1 MSDADTRPAAPAPPA
16 LFPAFLRLTGKR
28 VLVVGAGPVAASKLK
43 ALIDAEADITV
54 VAPVVHADIEAEAVT
69 IHRRPF
75 EVGDLDG
82 VWYVVAAAPPEVNR
96 AVSAAA
102 AARHLFVNAVD
113 DPPNASVYL
122 GAIVKRDGRDAGD
135 LDLGPRAGAGRPAA
149 RRPRSPAAGRPATP
163 GCASPTTSASAGRR
177 PASRWKRGAPSCSA
191 PSTRSTS
198 AAPITRAASS
208 RRSKR
213 HCSRPARLR
222 LAGVAESAPPPEL
235 GASGRGPLVSLVGAG
250 PGDPEL
256 LTARAHTR
264 LAEAD
269 VVLYDALVSPAV
281 LALASHARC
290 LSVGKR
296 HGRHSVS
303 QETINRLLVRGARR
317 NQRLVRLKAGDPYVF
332 GRGGEEALALA
343 AAGLPFEVVPGVS
356 SAIAAPALA
365 GIPVTHR
372 GLASGVLVVSGHA
385 ESSYAP
391 AIDSLAPKG
400 TTLVVLMGV
409 NTRAQIAGRLV
420 ARGWSRHDPGRASLR
435 RVDTRRAHVDRHP
448 RRPRRRSAAA
458 AAREP
463 RHAGRRRRRVAGGG
477 AGPGLGRASSNRCRR
492 PGAGGEQRVRAVDL
506 WQPSTIPRPSAVRA
520 SPSPRRGTST
530 SSSAR
535 SRRSSGATSR
545 PTNGARS
552 ACCAAPTG
560 SGRTASR

>member
-1 MSDADTRPAAPAPPA
+1 MSDADSRPAASAPPA

-43 ALIDAEADITV
+43 ALVDAEADITV
-54 VAPVVHADIEAEAVT
+54 VAPIVHPDIEAQDVT

-75 EVGDLDG
+75 DVSDLDG

-122 GAIVKRDGRDAGD
+122 GAIVKREDVILAISTSGRAPALAGLLREGLDRLLPADLAAWLRVADAE
-135 LDLGPRAGAGRPAA
+135 RVRWKAAGIPMEA
-149 RRPRSPAAGRPATP
+149 RRPELLRALNAIYVGRAHHEGSVEPGVEAAILDGPPAF
-163 GCASPTTSASAGRR
+163 
-177 PASRWKRGAPSCSA
+177 AP
-191 PSTRSTS
+191 
-198 AAPITRAASS
+198 
-208 RRSKR
+208 
-213 HCSRPARLR
+213 
-222 LAGVAESAPPPEL
+222 AGVAQTAPPA
-235 GASGRGPLVSLVGAG
+235 GASARQGPRPLVSLVGAG

-303 QETINRLLVRGARR
+303 QETINRLLVRGAKR

-372 GLASGVLVVSGHA
+372 GIASGVLVVSGHA

-420 ARGWSRHDPGRASLR
+420 ARGWSNATPVALLFAASTPDARTWIGTLGDLVAGAPLQLPETPGTLVVGDVVSL
-435 RVDTRRAHVDRHP
+435 
-448 RRPRRRSAAA
+448 AAA
-458 AAREP
+458 LAPDSGELQVTDAADDEP
-463 RHAGRRRRRVAGGG
+463 A
-477 AGPGLGRASSNRCRR
+477 ASN
-492 PGAGGEQRVRAVDL
+492 E
-506 WQPSTIPRPSAVRA
+506 
-520 SPSPRRGTST
+520 
-530 SSSAR
+530 
-535 SRRSSGATSR
+535 
-545 PTNGARS
+545 
-552 ACCAAPTG
+552 
-560 SGRTASR
+560 

>member
-1 MSDADTRPAAPAPPA
+1 MSDADSRPAAPPPPA

-54 VAPVVHADIEAEAVT
+54 VAPVVHPDIEAEAVT

-75 EVGDLDG
+75 EVGDLDD

-122 GAIVKRDGRDAGD
+122 GAIVKRDGVTLAISTSGRAPAMAGLLREGLERLLPAD
-135 LDLGPRAGAGRPAA
+135 LPAWLRVADDERVRWKAEGIPMEA
-149 RRPRSPAAGRPATP
+149 RRPELLRALNAIYVGRAHHEGSVEPAIETALFDDQ
-163 GCASPTTSASAGRR
+163 PTTPESVPVSQGMTPESFRKSSAHGTTPESLTL
-177 PASRWKRGAPSCSA
+177 RG
-191 PSTRSTS
+191 
-198 AAPITRAASS
+198 
-208 RRSKR
+208 
-213 HCSRPARLR
+213 
-222 LAGVAESAPPPEL
+222 
-235 GASGRGPLVSLVGAG
+235 LVSLVGAG

-303 QETINRLLVRGARR
+303 QDTISRLLVRGARR

-420 ARGWSRHDPGRASLR
+420 ARGWSDATPVALLFAASTPDARTWIGTLGDLVAGAPLQLPESPGTLVVGDVVSL
-435 RVDTRRAHVDRHP
+435 
-448 RRPRRRSAAA
+448 AAA
-458 AAREP
+458 LAPASGGLQVTDAADEEP
-463 RHAGRRRRRVAGGG
+463 A
-477 AGPGLGRASSNRCRR
+477 ASN
-492 PGAGGEQRVRAVDL
+492 E
-506 WQPSTIPRPSAVRA
+506 
-520 SPSPRRGTST
+520 
-530 SSSAR
+530 
-535 SRRSSGATSR
+535 
-545 PTNGARS
+545 
-552 ACCAAPTG
+552 
-560 SGRTASR
+560 

>member
-1 MSDADTRPAAPAPPA
+1 MSDADHRPAPAVPA

-43 ALIDAEADITV
+43 ALLDAEADVTV
-54 VAPVVHADIEAEAVT
+54 VAPIVHADIQAAPVT

-75 EVGDLDG
+75 ELGDLDG
-82 VWYVVAAAPPEVNR
+82 VWYVVAAAPPDVNR

-102 AARHLFVNAVD
+102 AARQLFVNAVD

-122 GAIVKRDGRDAGD
+122 GAVVKREDVIVAISTSGRAPALAGLLREGLDRLLPAD
-135 LDLGPRAGAGRPAA
+135 LNAWLRVADDERIRWKAAGIPMEA
-149 RRPRSPAAGRPATP
+149 RRPELLRALNAIYVGRAHHEGSVEPGVEAALFEASSPSAAPAV
-163 GCASPTTSASAGRR
+163 ASAGAARGALAAEASAGRR
-177 PASRWKRGAPSCSA
+177 TG
-191 PSTRSTS
+191 
-198 AAPITRAASS
+198 
-208 RRSKR
+208 
-213 HCSRPARLR
+213 
-222 LAGVAESAPPPEL
+222 
-235 GASGRGPLVSLVGAG
+235 LVSLVGAG

-281 LALASHARC
+281 LALARHARC

-303 QETINRLLVRGARR
+303 QDTINRLLVRGVKRH
-317 NQRLVRLKAGDPYVF
+317 QRLVRLKAGDPYVF
-332 GRGGEEALALA
+332 GRGGEEAMALA

-372 GLASGVLVVSGHA
+372 GMASGVLVVSGHA

-391 AIDSLAPKG
+391 AIDSLAPTG

-420 ARGWSRHDPGRASLR
+420 ARGWSGTTPAALLFAASTP
-435 RVDTRRAHVDRHP
+435 D
-448 RRPRRRSAAA
+448 
-458 AAREP
+458 ARTWI
-463 RHAGRRRRRVAGGG
+463 GTLGDLVAG
-477 AGPGLGRASSNRCRR
+477 APLQLPESPGTLVVGDVVSLAATLAPASS
-492 PGAGGEQRVRAVDL
+492 GGLQVTDAADVEPA
-506 WQPSTIPRPSAVRA
+506 A
-520 SPSPRRGTST
+520 S
-530 SSSAR
+530 
-535 SRRSSGATSR
+535 
-545 PTNGARS
+545 NE
-552 ACCAAPTG
+552 
-560 SGRTASR
+560 

>member
-1 MSDADTRPAAPAPPA
+1 MSDADSRPAAPAPPA

-75 EVGDLDG
+75 EVSDLDG

-113 DPPNASVYL
+113 NPPNASVYL
-122 GAIVKRDGRDAGD
+122 GAIVKRDGVTLAISTSGRAPAMAGLLREGLDRLLPVD
-135 LDLGPRAGAGRPAA
+135 LPAWLRVADEERVRWKAEGIPMEA
-149 RRPRSPAAGRPATP
+149 RRPELLRALNAIYVGRAHHEGSVEPSVETALFAPGTTP
-163 GCASPTTSASAGRR
+163 ESFPTTGTTPESFST
-177 PASRWKRGAPSCSA
+177 KRG
-191 PSTRSTS
+191 
-198 AAPITRAASS
+198 
-208 RRSKR
+208 
-213 HCSRPARLR
+213 
-222 LAGVAESAPPPEL
+222 
-235 GASGRGPLVSLVGAG
+235 LVSLVGAG

-303 QETINRLLVRGARR
+303 QDTINRLLVRGAKR

-372 GLASGVLVVSGHA
+372 GVASGVLVVSGHA

-420 ARGWSRHDPGRASLR
+420 ARGWADATPVALLFAASTP
-435 RVDTRRAHVDRHP
+435 D
-448 RRPRRRSAAA
+448 
-458 AAREP
+458 ARTWI
-463 RHAGRRRRRVAGGG
+463 GTLGDLVAGAPLQLPETPGTLVVGDVVSLAATLAPASGG
-477 AGPGLGRASSNRCRR
+477 LQVTDAADDEPAASN
-492 PGAGGEQRVRAVDL
+492 E
-506 WQPSTIPRPSAVRA
+506 
-520 SPSPRRGTST
+520 
-530 SSSAR
+530 
-535 SRRSSGATSR
+535 
-545 PTNGARS
+545 
-552 ACCAAPTG
+552 
-560 SGRTASR
+560 

>member
-1 MSDADTRPAAPAPPA
+1 MSDAGSRPAAPATPA

-43 ALIDAEADITV
+43 ALVDAEADITV
-54 VAPVVHADIEAEAVT
+54 VAPVVHPDIEAQAVT
-69 IHRRPF
+69 IHRRAF
-75 EVGDLDG
+75 EVSDLDG

-102 AARHLFVNAVD
+102 AERRLFVNAVD

-122 GAIVKRDGRDAGD
+122 GAVVKREDVILAISTSGRAPALAGLLREALDRLLPRD
-135 LDLGPRAGAGRPAA
+135 LDAWLRVADEERVRWKADGIPMEA
-149 RRPRSPAAGRPATP
+149 RRPELLRALNAIYVGRAHHEGTVEPAVEASIIDGPPAADASPAE
-163 GCASPTTSASAGRR
+163 ASVRR
-177 PASRWKRGAPSCSA
+177 G
-191 PSTRSTS
+191 
-198 AAPITRAASS
+198 
-208 RRSKR
+208 
-213 HCSRPARLR
+213 
-222 LAGVAESAPPPEL
+222 
-235 GASGRGPLVSLVGAG
+235 LVSLVGAG

-303 QETINRLLVRGARR
+303 QDTINRLLVRGAKR

-420 ARGWSRHDPGRASLR
+420 ARGWSNATPAALLFAASTPDARTWIGTLGDLVAGAPLQLPETPGTLVVGDVVSL
-435 RVDTRRAHVDRHP
+435 
-448 RRPRRRSAAA
+448 AAA
-458 AAREP
+458 LAPA
-463 RHAGRRRRRVAGGG
+463 
-477 AGPGLGRASSNRCRR
+477 
-492 PGAGGEQRVRAVDL
+492 
-506 WQPSTIPRPSAVRA
+506 
-520 SPSPRRGTST
+520 
-530 SSSAR
+530 
-535 SRRSSGATSR
+535 SGALQVTD
-545 PTNGARS
+545 
-552 ACCAAPTG
+552 AADDEPA
-560 SGRTASR
+560 ASNE

>member
-1 MSDADTRPAAPAPPA
+1 MSDADHRPAAPAPPA

-43 ALIDAEADITV
+43 ALVDAEADITV
-54 VAPVVHADIEAEAVT
+54 VAPVVHPDIEAEAVT

-75 EVGDLDG
+75 EVSDLDG

-122 GAIVKRDGRDAGD
+122 GAIVKREDVILAISTSGRAPALAGLLREGLDRLLPAD
-135 LDLGPRAGAGRPAA
+135 LDTWLRVADDERVRWKANGIPMEA
-149 RRPRSPAAGRPATP
+149 RRPELLRALNAIYVGRAHHEGSVEPAVETACFAPRRLRSR
-163 GCASPTTSASAGRR
+163 
-177 PASRWKRGAPSCSA
+177 
-191 PSTRSTS
+191 STRRTGTTPESL
-198 AAPITRAASS
+198 A
-208 RRSKR
+208 RR
-213 HCSRPARLR
+213 
-222 LAGVAESAPPPEL
+222 G
-235 GASGRGPLVSLVGAG
+235 LVSLVGAG

-400 TTLVVLMGV
+400 TTLVVLMGI

-420 ARGWSRHDPGRASLR
+420 ARGWSDTTPVALLFAASTP
-435 RVDTRRAHVDRHP
+435 D
-448 RRPRRRSAAA
+448 
-458 AAREP
+458 ARTWI
-463 RHAGRRRRRVAGGG
+463 GTLGDLVAGAPLQLPESPGTLVVGDVVSLAVALAPDSGG
-477 AGPGLGRASSNRCRR
+477 LQVTDAADLEPAASN
-492 PGAGGEQRVRAVDL
+492 E
-506 WQPSTIPRPSAVRA
+506 
-520 SPSPRRGTST
+520 
-530 SSSAR
+530 
-535 SRRSSGATSR
+535 
-545 PTNGARS
+545 
-552 ACCAAPTG
+552 
-560 SGRTASR
+560 

>member
-1 MSDADTRPAAPAPPA
+1 MTDADSRPAAPGPGGTAPPA
-16 LFPAFLRLTGKR
+16 LFPAFLRLSGKR
-28 VLVVGAGPVAASKLK
+28 VLMVGAGPVAASKLK
-43 ALIDAEADITV
+43 ALLDAEADVTV
-54 VAPVVHADIEAEAVT
+54 VAPVVHADIEASPVT

-75 EVGDLDG
+75 ELSDLDG

-102 AARHLFVNAVD
+102 AARQLFVNAVD

-122 GAIVKRDGRDAGD
+122 GAVVKREDVIIAISTSGRAPALAGLLREGLDRLLPADLTAWLRVADAE
-135 LDLGPRAGAGRPAA
+135 RSRWKAAGIPMEA
-149 RRPRSPAAGRPATP
+149 RRPELLRALNAIYVGRAHHEGSVEPYVETALF
-163 GCASPTTSASAGRR
+163 
-177 PASRWKRGAPSCSA
+177 A
-191 PSTRSTS
+191 PSTPESRPSTS
-198 AAPITRAASS
+198 P
-208 RRSKR
+208 
-213 HCSRPARLR
+213 
-222 LAGVAESAPPPEL
+222 ESE
-235 GASGRGPLVSLVGAG
+235 ASGTPESSPRGLVSLIGAG

-256 LTARAHTR
+256 LTSRAHTR

-303 QETINRLLVRGARR
+303 QDTINRLLVRGAKRK
-317 NQRLVRLKAGDPYVF
+317 QRLVRLKAGDPYVF

-372 GLASGVLVVSGHA
+372 GIASGVLVVSGHA

-391 AIDSLAPKG
+391 ALDSLAPKG

-420 ARGWSRHDPGRASLR
+420 ARGWSEATPAALLFAAS
-435 RVDTRRAHVDRHP
+435 TP
-448 RRPRRRSAAA
+448 E
-458 AAREP
+458 ARTWI
-463 RHAGRRRRRVAGGG
+463 GTLGDLVAG
-477 AGPGLGRASSNRCRR
+477 APLQLPESPGTLVVGDVVSLAATLAPASS
-492 PGAGGEQRVRAVDL
+492 GGLQVTDAADVEPA
-506 WQPSTIPRPSAVRA
+506 A
-520 SPSPRRGTST
+520 S
-530 SSSAR
+530 
-535 SRRSSGATSR
+535 
-545 PTNGARS
+545 NE
-552 ACCAAPTG
+552 
-560 SGRTASR
+560 

>member
-1 MSDADTRPAAPAPPA
+1 MTPPA

-43 ALIDAEADITV
+43 ALIDAEAAITV
-54 VAPVVHADIEAEAVT
+54 VAPAVHADIEALPVT
-69 IHRRPF
+69 IHRRAF
-75 EVGDLDG
+75 ELTDLDG
-82 VWYVVAAAPPEVNR
+82 VWYVVAAAPPEINR

-122 GAIVKRDGRDAGD
+122 GAVVKREDVILAISTSGRAPALAGLLREALDRLLPAD
-135 LDLGPRAGAGRPAA
+135 LSAWLRVADDERIRWKAAGIPMEA
-149 RRPRSPAAGRPATP
+149 RRPELLRALNAIYVGRAHHEGHVEPWVEDALFAPATTP
-163 GCASPTTSASAGRR
+163 ESSPDQETTPESS
-177 PASRWKRGAPSCSA
+177 PDPDSA
-191 PSTRSTS
+191 PSS
-198 AAPITRAASS
+198 A
-208 RRSKR
+208 RR
-213 HCSRPARLR
+213 
-222 LAGVAESAPPPEL
+222 G
-235 GASGRGPLVSLVGAG
+235 LVSLVGAG

-264 LAEAD
+264 LAQAE

-281 LALASHARC
+281 LALARHARC

-303 QETINRLLVRGARR
+303 QETINKLLVRGARR
-317 NQRLVRLKAGDPYVF
+317 QQRIVRLKAGDPYVF

-391 AIDSLAPKG
+391 AVDSLAPTG

-420 ARGWSRHDPGRASLR
+420 ARGWSDTTPAALLFAAS
-435 RVDTRRAHVDRHP
+435 TP
-448 RRPRRRSAAA
+448 E
-458 AAREP
+458 ARTWI
-463 RHAGRRRRRVAGGG
+463 GTLGDLVAGAPLQLPETPGTLVVG
-477 AGPGLGRASSNRCRR
+477 EVVSLAATLAPAEAGHLQAN
-492 PGAGGEQRVRAVDL
+492 D
-506 WQPSTIPRPSAVRA
+506 TD
-520 SPSPRRGTST
+520 TDT
-530 SSSAR
+530 
-535 SRRSSGATSR
+535 
-545 PTNGARS
+545 
-552 ACCAAPTG
+552 AAEP
-560 SGRTASR
+560 AANE

>member
-75 EVGDLDG
+75 EVSDLDG

-113 DPPNASVYL
+113 NPPNASVYL
-122 GAIVKRDGRDAGD
+122 GAIVKRDGVTLAISTSGRAPAMAGLLREGLDRLLPVD
-135 LDLGPRAGAGRPAA
+135 LPAWLRVADEERVRWKAEGIPMEA
-149 RRPRSPAAGRPATP
+149 RRPELLRALNAIYVGRAHHEGSVEPSVETALFAPGTTP
-163 GCASPTTSASAGRR
+163 ESLPTTGTTPESFATRR
-177 PASRWKRGAPSCSA
+177 G
-191 PSTRSTS
+191 
-198 AAPITRAASS
+198 
-208 RRSKR
+208 
-213 HCSRPARLR
+213 
-222 LAGVAESAPPPEL
+222 
-235 GASGRGPLVSLVGAG
+235 LVSLVGAG

-281 LALASHARC
+281 LALASHARR

-303 QETINRLLVRGARR
+303 QDTINRLLVRGAKR

-372 GLASGVLVVSGHA
+372 GVASGVLVVSGHA

-420 ARGWSRHDPGRASLR
+420 ARGWADATPVALLFAASTPDARTWIGTLGDLVAGAPLQLPETPGTLVVGDVVSL
-435 RVDTRRAHVDRHP
+435 
-448 RRPRRRSAAA
+448 AAA
-458 AAREP
+458 LAPASGGLQVTDAADEEP
-463 RHAGRRRRRVAGGG
+463 A
-477 AGPGLGRASSNRCRR
+477 ASN
-492 PGAGGEQRVRAVDL
+492 E
-506 WQPSTIPRPSAVRA
+506 
-520 SPSPRRGTST
+520 
-530 SSSAR
+530 
-535 SRRSSGATSR
+535 
-545 PTNGARS
+545 
-552 ACCAAPTG
+552 
-560 SGRTASR
+560 

>member
-1 MSDADTRPAAPAPPA
+1 M
-16 LFPAFLRLTGKR
+16 
-28 VLVVGAGPVAASKLK
+28 
-43 ALIDAEADITV
+43 
-54 VAPVVHADIEAEAVT
+54 
-69 IHRRPF
+69 
-75 EVGDLDG
+75 
-82 VWYVVAAAPPEVNR
+82 
-96 AVSAAA
+96 
-102 AARHLFVNAVD
+102 
-113 DPPNASVYL
+113 
-122 GAIVKRDGRDAGD
+122 
-135 LDLGPRAGAGRPAA
+135 
-149 RRPRSPAAGRPATP
+149 
-163 GCASPTTSASAGRR
+163 
-177 PASRWKRGAPSCSA
+177 
-191 PSTRSTS
+191 
-198 AAPITRAASS
+198 
-208 RRSKR
+208 
-213 HCSRPARLR
+213 
-222 LAGVAESAPPPEL
+222 
-235 GASGRGPLVSLVGAG
+235 
-250 PGDPEL
+250 
-256 LTARAHTR
+256 
-264 LAEAD
+264 
-269 VVLYDALVSPAV
+269 

-303 QETINRLLVRGARR
+303 QDTINRLLVRGAKR

-420 ARGWSRHDPGRASLR
+420 ARGWSDATPVALLFAASTPDARTWIGTLGDLVAGAPLQLPESPG
-435 RVDTRRAHVDRHP
+435 
-448 RRPRRRSAAA
+448 
-458 AAREP
+458 
-463 RHAGRRRRRVAGGG
+463 HAGRRRRRVAGGR

-492 PGAGGEQRVRAVDL
+492 RRAGGEQRVRAKHL
-506 WQPSTIPRPSAVRA
+506 WQPSTIPRPSAAPA
-520 SPSPRRGTST
+520 SPSPRRATST
-530 SSSAR
+530 SSSTR
-535 SRRSSGATSR
+535 STSSSGAISV

>member
-1 MSDADTRPAAPAPPA
+1 MSDADSRPAAPAPPA

-43 ALIDAEADITV
+43 ALVDAEADITV
-54 VAPVVHADIEAEAVT
+54 VAPIVHPDIEAEAVT

-75 EVGDLDG
+75 EVSDLDG

-122 GAIVKRDGRDAGD
+122 GAIVKRGDVILAISTSGRAPALAGLLREGLDRLLPAD
-135 LDLGPRAGAGRPAA
+135 LDTWLRVADDERVRWKAAGIPMEA
-149 RRPRSPAAGRPATP
+149 RRPELLRALNAIYVGRAHHEGSVEPAVETALFEGTTP
-163 GCASPTTSASAGRR
+163 ESIPV
-177 PASRWKRGAPSCSA
+177 KRG
-191 PSTRSTS
+191 
-198 AAPITRAASS
+198 
-208 RRSKR
+208 
-213 HCSRPARLR
+213 
-222 LAGVAESAPPPEL
+222 
-235 GASGRGPLVSLVGAG
+235 LVSLVGAG

-303 QETINRLLVRGARR
+303 QDTINRLLVRGARR
-317 NQRLVRLKAGDPYVF
+317 HQRLVRLKAGNPYVF

-372 GLASGVLVVSGHA
+372 GVASGVLVVSGHA

-400 TTLVVLMGV
+400 TTLVVLMGI

-420 ARGWSRHDPGRASLR
+420 ARGWSGATPVALLFAASTPDARTWIGTLGDLVAGAPLQLPETPGTLVVGDVVSL
-435 RVDTRRAHVDRHP
+435 
-448 RRPRRRSAAA
+448 AAA
-458 AAREP
+458 LAPDSGGLQVTDDADDEPAA
-463 RHAGRRRRRVAGGG
+463 
-477 AGPGLGRASSNRCRR
+477 SN
-492 PGAGGEQRVRAVDL
+492 E
-506 WQPSTIPRPSAVRA
+506 
-520 SPSPRRGTST
+520 
-530 SSSAR
+530 
-535 SRRSSGATSR
+535 
-545 PTNGARS
+545 
-552 ACCAAPTG
+552 
-560 SGRTASR
+560 

>member
-1 MSDADTRPAAPAPPA
+1 MSDADSRPAAPAPPA

-28 VLVVGAGPVAASKLK
+28 VLVVGAGPIAASKLK
-43 ALIDAEADITV
+43 ALVDAEADITV
-54 VAPVVHADIEAEAVT
+54 VAPAVHADIEAQAVT

-122 GAIVKRDGRDAGD
+122 GAVVKREDVILAISTSGRAPALAGLLREGLDRLLPADLQAWLRVADDERVRWKADGI
-135 LDLGPRAGAGRPAA
+135 PMEA
-149 RRPRSPAAGRPATP
+149 RRPELLRALNAIYVGRAHHEGQVEPSAEQALFAPGTTPESSPARQG
-163 GCASPTTSASAGRR
+163 
-177 PASRWKRGAPSCSA
+177 
-191 PSTRSTS
+191 
-198 AAPITRAASS
+198 
-208 RRSKR
+208 
-213 HCSRPARLR
+213 
-222 LAGVAESAPPPEL
+222 
-235 GASGRGPLVSLVGAG
+235 LVSLVGAG

-281 LALASHARC
+281 LALARHARC

-420 ARGWSRHDPGRASLR
+420 ARGWSTTTPAALLFAASTPDARTWIGTLGDLVAGAPLQLPESPGTLVVGDVVSL
-435 RVDTRRAHVDRHP
+435 
-448 RRPRRRSAAA
+448 AAA
-458 AAREP
+458 LAPA
-463 RHAGRRRRRVAGGG
+463 
-477 AGPGLGRASSNRCRR
+477 
-492 PGAGGEQRVRAVDL
+492 PGALQVNETAE
-506 WQPSTIPRPSAVRA
+506 PEPAA
-520 SPSPRRGTST
+520 S
-530 SSSAR
+530 
-535 SRRSSGATSR
+535 
-545 PTNGARS
+545 NE
-552 ACCAAPTG
+552 
-560 SGRTASR
+560 

>member
-1 MSDADTRPAAPAPPA
+1 MSDADSRPAAAHPA
-16 LFPAFLRLTGKR
+16 LFPAFLRLSGKR
-28 VLVVGAGPVAASKLK
+28 VLMVGAGPVAASKLK
-43 ALIDAEADITV
+43 ALVDAEADITV
-54 VAPVVHADIEAEAVT
+54 VAPDVHPDIAREAVT
-69 IHRRPF
+69 IRRRPF
-75 EVGDLDG
+75 EVSDLDG

-122 GAIVKRDGRDAGD
+122 GAIVKREDTILAISTSGRAPALAGLLREGFDRLLPADLAAWLRVADAER
-135 LDLGPRAGAGRPAA
+135 LRWKAAGVPMEA
-149 RRPRSPAAGRPATP
+149 RRPELLRALNAIYVGRAHHEGAVEPAVEATLFDADGPSAPAE
-163 GCASPTTSASAGRR
+163 ASPGGSPGAARGALAAAASA
-177 PASRWKRGAPSCSA
+177 A
-191 PSTRSTS
+191 TRT
-198 AAPITRAASS
+198 
-208 RRSKR
+208 
-213 HCSRPARLR
+213 
-222 LAGVAESAPPPEL
+222 G
-235 GASGRGPLVSLVGAG
+235 LVSLIGAG

-269 VVLYDALVSPAV
+269 VVLYDALVSPAI

-303 QETINRLLVRGARR
+303 QETINRLLVRGAKR
-317 NQRLVRLKAGDPYVF
+317 NQRIVRLKAGDPYVF

-343 AAGLPFEVVPGVS
+343 AAGFPFEVVPGVS

-409 NTRAQIAGRLV
+409 NTRAQIAGRLI
-420 ARGWSRHDPGRASLR
+420 ARGWTETTPVALLFAASTP
-435 RVDTRRAHVDRHP
+435 D
-448 RRPRRRSAAA
+448 
-458 AAREP
+458 ARTWI
-463 RHAGRRRRRVAGGG
+463 GTLGDLVAG
-477 AGPGLGRASSNRCRR
+477 APLQLPETPGTLVVGDVVSLAATLAPASS
-492 PGAGGEQRVRAVDL
+492 GGLHVTDAAGTEPA
-506 WQPSTIPRPSAVRA
+506 A
-520 SPSPRRGTST
+520 S
-530 SSSAR
+530 
-535 SRRSSGATSR
+535 
-545 PTNGARS
+545 NE
-552 ACCAAPTG
+552 
-560 SGRTASR
+560 

>member
-1 MSDADTRPAAPAPPA
+1 MTDADSRSAAPSPAGTAPPV
-16 LFPAFLRLTGKR
+16 LFPAFLRLSGKR

-43 ALIDAEADITV
+43 ALLDAEADVTV
-54 VAPVVHADIEAEAVT
+54 VAPVVHADIEASPVT

-75 EVGDLDG
+75 ELSDLDG

-102 AARHLFVNAVD
+102 AARQLFVNAVD

-122 GAIVKRDGRDAGD
+122 GAVVKREDVIIAISTSGRAPALAGLLREGLDRLLPVD
-135 LDLGPRAGAGRPAA
+135 LDAWLRVADAERVRWKAAGIPMEA
-149 RRPRSPAAGRPATP
+149 RRPELLRALNAIYVGLAHHEGSVEPYVETALF
-163 GCASPTTSASAGRR
+163 
-177 PASRWKRGAPSCSA
+177 A
-191 PSTRSTS
+191 PST
-198 AAPITRAASS
+198 PE
-208 RRSKR
+208 
-213 HCSRPARLR
+213 SRPSTTPESEPFSTP
-222 LAGVAESAPPPEL
+222 ESAP
-235 GASGRGPLVSLVGAG
+235 RGLVSLIGAG

-256 LTARAHTR
+256 LTSRAHTR

-303 QETINRLLVRGARR
+303 QDTINRLLVRGAKRK
-317 NQRLVRLKAGDPYVF
+317 QRLVRLKAGDPYVF

-372 GLASGVLVVSGHA
+372 GIASGVLVVSGHA

-391 AIDSLAPKG
+391 ALDSLAPKG

-420 ARGWSRHDPGRASLR
+420 ARGWADATPAALLFAASTP
-435 RVDTRRAHVDRHP
+435 D
-448 RRPRRRSAAA
+448 
-458 AAREP
+458 ARTWI
-463 RHAGRRRRRVAGGG
+463 GTLGDLVAG
-477 AGPGLGRASSNRCRR
+477 APLQLPESPGTLVVGDVVSLAATLAPASS
-492 PGAGGEQRVRAVDL
+492 GGLQVTDAADVEPA
-506 WQPSTIPRPSAVRA
+506 A
-520 SPSPRRGTST
+520 S
-530 SSSAR
+530 
-535 SRRSSGATSR
+535 
-545 PTNGARS
+545 NE
-552 ACCAAPTG
+552 
-560 SGRTASR
+560 

>member
-1 MSDADTRPAAPAPPA
+1 MTDADGRPAAASPAGTAPPV
-16 LFPAFLRLTGKR
+16 LFPAFLRLNGKR
-28 VLVVGAGPVAASKLK
+28 VLMVGAGPVAASKLK
-43 ALIDAEADITV
+43 ALLDAEADVTV
-54 VAPVVHADIEAEAVT
+54 VAPLIHADIEASPVT

-75 EVGDLDG
+75 ELADLDG

-102 AARHLFVNAVD
+102 AARQLFVNAVD

-122 GAIVKRDGRDAGD
+122 GAVVKREDVIIAISTSGRAPALAGLLREGLDRLLPAD
-135 LDLGPRAGAGRPAA
+135 LHAWLRVADDERVRWKAAGIPMEA
-149 RRPRSPAAGRPATP
+149 RRPELLRALNAIYVGRAHHEGEVSEAVAAAVIEGSPAF
-163 GCASPTTSASAGRR
+163 ASAGDAKASPAEASARQVRR
-177 PASRWKRGAPSCSA
+177 G
-191 PSTRSTS
+191 
-198 AAPITRAASS
+198 
-208 RRSKR
+208 
-213 HCSRPARLR
+213 
-222 LAGVAESAPPPEL
+222 
-235 GASGRGPLVSLVGAG
+235 LVSLVGAG

-256 LTARAHTR
+256 LTSRAHAR
-264 LAEAD
+264 LAAAD

-303 QETINRLLVRGARR
+303 QDTINRLLVRGAKR

-332 GRGGEEALALA
+332 GRGGEEALVLA

-391 AIDSLAPKG
+391 ALDSLAPKG

-420 ARGWSRHDPGRASLR
+420 ARGWSGTTPAALLFAASTP
-435 RVDTRRAHVDRHP
+435 D
-448 RRPRRRSAAA
+448 
-458 AAREP
+458 ARTWI
-463 RHAGRRRRRVAGGG
+463 GTLGDLVAG
-477 AGPGLGRASSNRCRR
+477 APLQLPESPGTLVVGDVVSLAATLA
-492 PGAGGEQRVRAVDL
+492 P
-506 WQPSTIPRPSAVRA
+506 
-520 SPSPRRGTST
+520 
-530 SSSAR
+530 
-535 SRRSSGATSR
+535 ATSGHLDVTDTAGVE
-545 PTNGARS
+545 P
-552 ACCAAPTG
+552 AA
-560 SGRTASR
+560 SNE

>member
-1 MSDADTRPAAPAPPA
+1 MSDGGPRPTPATPA

-43 ALIDAEADITV
+43 ALLDAEADVTV
-54 VAPVVHADIEAEAVT
+54 VAPLVHADIEALPVT

-75 EVGDLDG
+75 EIADLDG

-122 GAIVKRDGRDAGD
+122 GAVVKRDSVILAISTSGRAPALAGLLREGLERLLPAD
-135 LDLGPRAGAGRPAA
+135 LDAWLRVADDERLRWKAAGIPMEARRPELLRALNAIYVGRAHHEGQVEPAAEAALFADTTPEAKATTTPGPKPTTTPEANATTTPESVAAA
-149 RRPRSPAAGRPATP
+149 RRG
-163 GCASPTTSASAGRR
+163 
-177 PASRWKRGAPSCSA
+177 
-191 PSTRSTS
+191 
-198 AAPITRAASS
+198 
-208 RRSKR
+208 
-213 HCSRPARLR
+213 
-222 LAGVAESAPPPEL
+222 
-235 GASGRGPLVSLVGAG
+235 LVSLVGAG

-281 LALASHARC
+281 LALAAHARC

-303 QETINRLLVRGARR
+303 QDTINRLLVRGVRR

-372 GLASGVLVVSGHA
+372 GMASGVLVVSGHA

-391 AIDSLAPKG
+391 AVDSLAPTG

-409 NTRAQIAGRLV
+409 NTRAQIAGRLI
-420 ARGWSRHDPGRASLR
+420 ARGWSDATPVALLFAASTP
-435 RVDTRRAHVDRHP
+435 DAHTWIGTLGDL
-448 RRPRRRSAAA
+448 
-458 AAREP
+458 
-463 RHAGRRRRRVAGGG
+463 VAG
-477 AGPGLGRASSNRCRR
+477 APLQLPESPGTLVVGDVVSLAATLA
-492 PGAGGEQRVRAVDL
+492 PAA
-506 WQPSTIPRPSAVRA
+506 
-520 SPSPRRGTST
+520 
-530 SSSAR
+530 
-535 SRRSSGATSR
+535 SGALQVTD
-545 PTNGARS
+545 
-552 ACCAAPTG
+552 AADVEPA
-560 SGRTASR
+560 ASNE

>member
-1 MSDADTRPAAPAPPA
+1 MSDADHRPAAPAPPA

-75 EVGDLDG
+75 EVSDLDR

-122 GAIVKRDGRDAGD
+122 GAIVKRDGVTLAISTSGRAPAMAGLLREGLDRLLPVD
-135 LDLGPRAGAGRPAA
+135 LPAWLRVADDERVRWKAEGIPMEA
-149 RRPRSPAAGRPATP
+149 RRPELLRALNAIYIGRAHHEGSVEPSVETALFAPGTTP
-163 GCASPTTSASAGRR
+163 ESFPTTGTTPESF
-177 PASRWKRGAPSCSA
+177 
-191 PSTRSTS
+191 STK
-198 AAPITRAASS
+198 P
-208 RRSKR
+208 
-213 HCSRPARLR
+213 
-222 LAGVAESAPPPEL
+222 G
-235 GASGRGPLVSLVGAG
+235 LVSLVGAG

-303 QETINRLLVRGARR
+303 QDTINRLLVRGAKR

-372 GLASGVLVVSGHA
+372 GVASGVLVVSGHA

-420 ARGWSRHDPGRASLR
+420 ARGWANATPVALLFAASTP
-435 RVDTRRAHVDRHP
+435 D
-448 RRPRRRSAAA
+448 
-458 AAREP
+458 ARTWI
-463 RHAGRRRRRVAGGG
+463 GTLGDLVAGAPLQLPETPGTLVVGDVVSLAATLAPASGG
-477 AGPGLGRASSNRCRR
+477 LQVTDAADDEPAASN
-492 PGAGGEQRVRAVDL
+492 E
-506 WQPSTIPRPSAVRA
+506 
-520 SPSPRRGTST
+520 
-530 SSSAR
+530 
-535 SRRSSGATSR
+535 
-545 PTNGARS
+545 
-552 ACCAAPTG
+552 
-560 SGRTASR
+560 